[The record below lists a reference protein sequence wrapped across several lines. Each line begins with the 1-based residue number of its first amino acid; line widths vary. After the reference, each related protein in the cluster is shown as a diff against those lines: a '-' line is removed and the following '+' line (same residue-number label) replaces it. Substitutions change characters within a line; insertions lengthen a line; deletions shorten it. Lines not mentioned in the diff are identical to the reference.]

1 MNRRAFLS
9 LLGGT
14 AVARP
19 LAARGQQPAMPVIG
33 FLNSTALE
41 VRRDELAAFHRGL
54 NESGYAEGRDLRIEY
69 RWAEGRYDRLPAMAT
84 DLVRSGVSVLVA
96 TGGEPVALAAKAAS
110 STIPVVFIIAGDPVK
125 IGLIASLNRPG
136 GNVTGVSLLAT
147 QLEAKLLE
155 VAHELVPD
163 AAVIAFL
170 VNPNNP
176 IAESATRDLQVSA
189 DTLSR
194 KLVVVKA
201 ATEREIDA
209 AFTAAVQ
216 QRAGAVLVAG
226 DALLFGRR
234 DQIVALA
241 ARHAIPTISGRHEF
255 ARAGGLMS
263 YGSSITDAYRQVGA
277 YAGRILKGAKPAD
290 LPVQQSTKVELI
302 INLKTAKALG
312 LTLPLSLLGRA
323 DEVIE

>member
-9 LLGGT
+9 LLGGA

-33 FLNSTALE
+33 FLNSTSLE

-241 ARHAIPTISGRHEF
+241 ARHAIPTISGRREF